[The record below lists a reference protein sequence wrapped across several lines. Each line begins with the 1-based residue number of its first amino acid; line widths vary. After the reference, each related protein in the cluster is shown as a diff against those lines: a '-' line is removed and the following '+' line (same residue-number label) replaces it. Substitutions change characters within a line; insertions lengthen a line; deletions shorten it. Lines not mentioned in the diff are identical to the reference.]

1 MVPIWSSI
9 CSKFLGI
16 EYVALNPGSSFR
28 GIHDSLVNYESGH
41 KPNPEMILCCHEE
54 IAVAVA
60 HGYAKA
66 TGKIMPAIVHNVV
79 GLQHASMAIYNA
91 WCDHTPVMVMGGTGP
106 MNSSKRRPWIDWIHT
121 AQVQGNLVRD
131 FVKWDDQPV
140 GVEAFPSSIMR
151 GYRIAMSDPG
161 GPVYLCFDVTD
172 QEAAIEKEIPLP
184 DPKRFRPPAPLQA
197 DYDAIK
203 EAAQLLASAQN
214 PVILADYVGRNNDAV
229 MSLVALADLLSIPV
243 IDFGARLNFP
253 NTHSL
258 NLTGRNRELIA
269 NADVIMGLDMT
280 DLYGALVRSDPNT
293 HANVPAT
300 KPGCKVINVTLK
312 DIVVR
317 SWTSDFQELAPVD
330 LPIVA
335 NTRVFLPALAE
346 EIRKQ
351 GKFSKSVVEDRRK
364 AMAAQHEEV
373 HARWQADLK
382 KALGR
387 AADRAAASC
396 LGNLGSAQKRRLA
409 AGRRRFSRLAE
420 PAVDLGQARA
430 VSRRLRRR
438 RIGLR
443 SGRVGGRVA
452 ALSRHRQDL
461 RQSAARRRDA
471 VHAERPVDCRQYR
484 RAAADRDDQ
493 QSGLLQRRGAS
504 GKGRDP
510 PRPAGGEQTRG
521 YGNGQA
527 AGGLCQLGA
536 HFQRSRRG
544 ADHRTGADS
553 PGGGTGD
560 QGHQRRKTTGAG
572 RCVYADGVID
582 SVQVVPSGSKCANRW
597 LRGDFMMRFKFVSRL
612 C

>member
-1 MVPIWSSI
+1 MAARYGSDLVVDLL
-9 CSKFLGI
+9 KVLGI

-28 GIHDSLVNYESGH
+28 GIHDSLVNYESGRQ
-41 KPNPEMILCCHEE
+41 PNPEMILCCHEE

-184 DPKRFRPPAPLQA
+184 DPNRFRPPAPLQA

-312 DIVVR
+312 DIVGARVGPAIFKNWRRWICR
-317 SWTSDFQELAPVD
+317 SSRTPEFFSRRWPKKSKSRENFPRASSMTGARRWRRSTRKFMRAGK
-330 LPIVA
+330 PI
-335 NTRVFLPALAE
+335 
-346 EIRKQ
+346 
-351 GKFSKSVVEDRRK
+351 SKSVGTS
-364 AMAAQHEEV
+364 
-373 HARWQADLK
+373 
-382 KALGR
+382 GR
-387 AADRAAASC
+387 S
-396 LGNLGSAQKRRLA
+396 
-409 AGRRRFSRLAE
+409 RRRDSPTKFGKRSKKKTGCWS
-420 PAVDLGQARA
+420 PALFAVGRA
-430 VSRRLRRR
+430 VS
-438 RIGLR
+438 GL
-443 SGRVGGRVA
+443 GTNPGCF
-452 ALSRHRQDL
+452 
-461 RQSAARRRDA
+461 SAAMA
-471 VHAERPVDCRQYR
+471 V
-484 RAAADRDDQ
+484 AD
-493 QSGLLQRRGAS
+493 
-504 GKGRDP
+504 
-510 PRPAGGEQTRG
+510 
-521 YGNGQA
+521 
-527 AGGLCQLGA
+527 
-536 HFQRSRRG
+536 
-544 ADHRTGADS
+544 
-553 PGGGTGD
+553 
-560 QGHQRRKTTGAG
+560 
-572 RCVYADGVID
+572 
-582 SVQVVPSGSKCANRW
+582 
-597 LRGDFMMRFKFVSRL
+597 
-612 C
+612 